1 MSALSIEVPF
11 PVFQDRDG
19 QPLDNGYVWIGTANL
34 YPITNPVI
42 AYFDEALTI
51 IAAQPLRTINGY
63 ISNAGTPAQIYVDG
77 VNFSILVQ
85 DSQGSMVYNF
95 PEGTGISP
103 DASAITYDP
112 PFTGSV
118 PTTVEDKLAESLSVS
133 DFGAVGD
140 GVTND
145 TVAIEAAIAASSG
158 KAIYYPAG
166 TYMTNSLLYNSVT
179 GISIVGENKYTTI
192 IKLNAGQNNH
202 LLGFNTSTDCAV
214 QNITLDQNKANNTAG
229 HGLRLGGI
237 DGLTVNNVI
246 IQNCDSYGIGFQAG
260 TNKNIF
266 LTNFEINGTGL
277 DGIDF
282 KDFNFD
288 NENIVISNG
297 IIKNYG
303 LDGSVS
309 SGCDIR
315 GPVIITNLAIVCDND
330 LNVGFR
336 FRMPDAQGRA
346 GSGTASN
353 IQVTLKSVNAT
364 IGFVVESASNTDVT
378 VSNVVVY
385 GGYLAIISSVNGIYK
400 SLRCVGAISECLTVN
415 GNNNSIDGLTLDGG
429 VTGATR
435 AIDLQ
440 SNASGNLISN
450 FNLLNISGT
459 DAIRIQA
466 GSDNNEF
473 FDGIIQSGKI
483 INDGGVGTIIRN
495 VKNSPTASNV
505 ISTDLA
511 VDSTGSKVFTI
522 AHGLSVTPALQDVAL
537 TLVQSTPSANDY
549 TLRYLRLE
557 STTST
562 NIVGRIFVDVASA
575 TPGAVVKV
583 SALIRAMGS

>member
-1 MSALSIEVPF
+1 MSALSIQVPF

-19 QPLDNGYVWIGTANL
+19 QPLDNGYVWIGAANL
-34 YPITNPVI
+34 YPITNPVV

-63 ISNAGTPAQIYVDG
+63 ISNAGTPAQVYVDG

-118 PTTVEDKLAESLSVS
+118 PTTVQDKLAESVSVS

-145 TVAIEAAIAASSG
+145 TVAIQAAIAASSG
-158 KAIYYPAG
+158 KAIYFPAG

-202 LLGFNTSTDCAV
+202 LLGFNTSTDCSV
-214 QNITLDQNKANNTAG
+214 QNITLDQNTANNTAG

-277 DGIDF
+277 DAIDF

-303 LDGSVS
+303 LDGNVS

-353 IQVTLKSVNAT
+353 IQVTLKSVNAA
-364 IGFVVESASNTDVT
+364 IGFVAESASNTDVT

-385 GGYLAIISSVNGIYK
+385 GGYLAIISSANGIYK
-400 SLRCVGAISECLTVN
+400 SLRCVGATGESLTVN
-415 GNNNSIDGLTLDGG
+415 GNNNTIDGLTLDGG

-483 INDGGVGTIIRN
+483 INNGGVGTIIRN
-495 VKNSPTASNV
+495 VKNFPTASNV

-583 SALIRAMGS
+583 SALVRAMGS

>member
-1 MSALSIEVPF
+1 VGT
-11 PVFQDRDG
+11 VF
-19 QPLDNGYVWIGTANL
+19 
-34 YPITNPVI
+34 I
-42 AYFDEALTI
+42 AT
-51 IAAQPLRTINGY
+51 G
-63 ISNAGTPAQIYVDG
+63 AG
-77 VNFSILVQ
+77 S
-85 DSQGSMVYNF
+85 
-95 PEGTGISP
+95 GTGNAYSSRTVQNKLQETIS
-103 DASAITYDP
+103 
-112 PFTGSV
+112 V
-118 PTTVEDKLAESLSVS
+118 K
-133 DFGAVGD
+133 DFGAVGN

-145 TVAIEAAIAASSG
+145 TVAIQAAIAASSG
-158 KAIYYPAG
+158 KAIYFPAG

-179 GISIVGENKYTTI
+179 GIDIVGENKYTTI

-202 LLGFNTSTDCAV
+202 LLGFNTSTDCSV

-364 IGFVVESASNTDVT
+364 IGFVVESSSNTDVT

-415 GNNNSIDGLTLDGG
+415 GNNNTIDGFTLDGG

-473 FDGIIQSGKI
+473 FDGIIQSGKNI
-483 INDGGVGTIIRN
+483 SNGGAGTIIRN
-495 VKNSPTASNV
+495 VKNWPTASNV

-557 STTST
+557 STTSA

-583 SALIRAMGS
+583 SALVRAMGS